1 MRDYHDVHTNH
12 NASVVV
18 IEIEAENDHLAAAN
32 SHAAK
37 KKHARKTHHANQ
49 THSRDNSATLKHNR
63 ERHAEKQW
71 FNAPRVKKRKA
82 DSERDFRCEVE
93 LILTNKALGH
103 GYVDE
108 PELFYNA
115 GYDAGFSDGYVAAN
129 AVHHE
134 EPDPKETMPWEN
146 MDLVMYLFDDAAK
159 YIRRHERYAEK
170 YEPEVELM
178 RAALKNGVHKINHS
192 SIPVIPDIIFSEDI
206 LYLLLGKDG
215 YAYMQ
220 QQSLHHLVETVAYN
234 LYALSEQPEL
244 HQYYLGLLQ
253 NRDANCE

>member
-1 MRDYHDVHTNH
+1 MRDFYDVRPNS
-12 NASVVV
+12 NAAVVV
-18 IEIEAENDHLAAAN
+18 IEIEVENDHLAAAN

-37 KKHARKTHHANQ
+37 KTHARKTHHANQ
-49 THSRDNSATLKHNR
+49 THPRDNSATLKYNCKR
-63 ERHAEKQW
+63 NAKKKS
-71 FNAPRVKKRKA
+71 FNAHRVKKIK
-82 DSERDFRCEVE
+82 DEFERDFRCEVAV
-93 LILTNKALGH
+93 ILTNKALGR
-103 GYVDE
+103 GYVDY

-115 GYDAGFSDGYVAAN
+115 GYDAGFSDGYVAAS

-134 EPDPKETMPWEN
+134 ESAPKETMPWEN

-159 YIRRHERYAEK
+159 DIRRHERYAEK
-170 YEPEVELM
+170 YESEVEQM
-178 RAALKNGVHKINHS
+178 RAALKDGVHKITHS

-220 QQSLHHLVETVAYN
+220 QQSLHYLVETVAHN
-234 LYALSEQPEL
+234 LHALSQKPEL
-244 HQYYLGLLQ
+244 YQYYLDLLQ